1 MLHFQN
7 YLSIIIPLKILKSPN
22 PHTLPS
28 AMVNSGKRRL
38 SVNAK
43 KSGLSPSPKAVMKNK
58 NIRKSNLLEHFP
70 NGPCSIALNLNTAI
84 LNPNPSRTDTPEQP
98 INPRG
103 TWRVF
108 FFNKLI

>member
-58 NIRKSNLLEHFP
+58 NIRKSNPETRPHRARQPLQPGRKAQSHSAKP
-70 NGPCSIALNLNTAI
+70 STYKVTA
-84 LNPNPSRTDTPEQP
+84 PS
-98 INPRG
+98 
-103 TWRVF
+103 
-108 FFNKLI
+108 

>member
-43 KSGLSPSPKAVMKNK
+43 KSGLSPSPKSVMKNK
-58 NIRKSNLLEHFP
+58 NIRGLRTM
-70 NGPCSIALNLNTAI
+70 NLNHATINIYGEKQQRYNVAH
-84 LNPNPSRTDTPEQP
+84 TQEVQP
-98 INPRG
+98 TTSPK
-103 TWRVF
+103 T
-108 FFNKLI
+108 